1 MPEARKQDETEK
13 DFISRCMS
21 EIKGEFPD
29 QSQRYAV
36 CKSYS
41 DKSTEK
47 MKKQD
52 LFVLVPR
59 KAENRGKYLSRC
71 SSHSKIK
78 EQFATLKERLGYCL
92 TSFNEYYKYWAKIEE
107 FAEVPAD
114 TALGDCIAREKAK
127 GFDYKEAYAHCASKV
142 VAQPGPI
149 VLAEEDKNI
158 DVLGYITK
166 YFYICPGAIATFK
179 HLISMNPNEDTSR
192 MIRNAAVIA
201 DSVFK
206 IEDDVIKDEGASLQQ
221 LKKARLL
228 VDDFY
233 DLMNVIDEQLGMKH
247 DVDYMENH
255 IEIIKGYVDEEMGDN
270 LLVEPVEFGDLSDA
284 CWEGYEPIGL
294 KDRGDGRMVPNCVPI
309 KMTDDDFADTMN
321 DYPEGVKN
329 AAQRALKWAEENG
342 WGSCGTGVGKT
353 RANQLAKGENISV
366 DTIKRMYSY
375 LSRHKVDLESSKEY
389 GDGCGKLMYDSW
401 GGDAAL
407 SWSEKKLK
415 QLEK

>member
-1 MPEARKQDETEK
+1 MPEARRQDESEK

-52 LFVLVPR
+52 LFVLIPR
-59 KAENRGKYLSRC
+59 KAETRGQYLSRC

-78 EQFATLKERLGYCL
+78 EQFAGLKERLGYCL

-107 FAEVPAD
+107 FAEVPRD

-142 VAQPGPI
+142 VATPGPI
-149 VLAEEDKNI
+149 VLAEDDMNI
-158 DVLGYITK
+158 DVLGYRTK
-166 YFYICPGAIATFK
+166 YFYICPGAIATFQ

-206 IEDDVIKDEGASLQQ
+206 IEDDVIKNESASSEQLQ
-221 LKKARLL
+221 KARLL

-233 DLMNVIDEQLGMKH
+233 DLMKVIDEELGMKH

-255 IEIIKGYVDEEMGDN
+255 IEIIKGYVDE
-270 LLVEPVEFGDLSDA
+270 
-284 CWEGYEPIGL
+284 
-294 KDRGDGRMVPNCVPI
+294 
-309 KMTDDDFADTMN
+309 
-321 DYPEGVKN
+321 
-329 AAQRALKWAEENG
+329 
-342 WGSCGTGVGKT
+342 
-353 RANQLAKGENISV
+353 
-366 DTIKRMYSY
+366 
-375 LSRHKVDLESSKEY
+375 
-389 GDGCGKLMYDSW
+389 
-401 GGDAAL
+401 
-407 SWSEKKLK
+407 
-415 QLEK
+415 